1 MSPTT
6 NGRDELDAALAALD
20 IVASL
25 VAAGKEAFDTSQD
38 RQLSLVYLWAN
49 IGSQLKQYCRKLEI
63 PPGTEPF
70 AGPVQMRDRLVY
82 GSVLALDARLVWDTC
97 VISGP
102 ELRRLIGDLRSA
114 L

>member
-1 MSPTT
+1 MSPDT
-6 NGRDELDAALAALD
+6 NGSNEFDAALAALE

-25 VAAGKEAFDTSQD
+25 VAAGKGAFDASQD
-38 RQLSLVYLWAN
+38 RQLALGYLWTN
-49 IGSQLKQYCRKLEI
+49 IGSQPKQYCRKPEI

-82 GSVLALDARLVWDTC
+82 RSVLALDAQLVWDTC
-97 VISGP
+97 VINGP
-102 ELRRLIGDLRSA
+102 ERRRLVSDLRSA